1 MVCISLYNKY
11 YYVNYYYQELIYLI
25 NIDKLY
31 FSYTGKPPYII
42 ENLSLNIPRGAYIS
56 ILGENGSSKTTLI
69 KLILGV
75 LKPLKGKISVDTS
88 KIGYLPQKLE
98 DFNSQFPLTVKELLS
113 IHMKTKGLK
122 DKDTLDK
129 SLQLVNMLQYK
140 NNLIGNLSGGQQQ
153 KIFISRALM
162 GDPELIIMDEPST
175 GVDVNSQKE
184 IYSVIKDL
192 NTKKGITV
200 ISVEHNLSAA
210 LKYSTDILDL
220 SSSHNLIKVKDYLKI
235 FNEENKYQ

>member
-1 MVCISLYNKY
+1 MIT
-11 YYVNYYYQELIYLI
+11 
-25 NIDKLY
+25 IDKLY
-31 FSYTGKPPYII
+31 FSYTGKSPYII
-42 ENLSLNIPRGAYIS
+42 EDLNLTIPKGSYTS

-75 LKPLKGKISVDTS
+75 LKPLKGNISIKTK

-98 DFNSQFPLTVKELLS
+98 DFNSQFPLSVKELLS
-113 IHMKTKGLK
+113 IHMKAKDLK
-122 DKDTLDK
+122 DKSYIDK
-129 SLQLVNMLQYK
+129 SLELVNMQSYK
-140 NNLIGNLSGGQQQ
+140 NSLIGNLSGGQQQ

-175 GVDVNSQKE
+175 GVDVHSQKE
-184 IYSVIKDL
+184 IYSVIKEL
-192 NTKKGITV
+192 NLSKGITV

-220 SSSHNLIKVKDYLKI
+220 SGSHGLVTVKDYLKK

>member
-1 MVCISLYNKY
+1 MIT
-11 YYVNYYYQELIYLI
+11 
-25 NIDKLY
+25 IDKLY

-42 ENLSLNIPRGAYIS
+42 EDLSLNIPKGAYIS

-75 LKPLKGKISVDTS
+75 LKPIKGKITIDTN

-98 DFNSQFPLTVKELLS
+98 DFNSQFPLSVKELLS
-113 IHMKTKGLK
+113 MHMKAKGLK
-122 DKDTLDK
+122 DKDLIDK
-129 SLQLVNMLQYK
+129 SLQLVNMDNYK

-162 GDPELIIMDEPST
+162 GEPDLIIIDEPST

-184 IYSVIKDL
+184 IYNVIKEL
-192 NTKKGITV
+192 NLYKGVTV
-200 ISVEHNLSAA
+200 VSVEHNLSAA

-220 SSSHNLIKVKDYLKI
+220 SSSHGLIKVKDYLKK

>member
-1 MVCISLYNKY
+1 MIT
-11 YYVNYYYQELIYLI
+11 
-25 NIDKLY
+25 IDKLY

-42 ENLSLNIPRGAYIS
+42 ENLSLEIPRGAYIS

-75 LKPLKGKISVDTS
+75 LKPLKGKIAVDTS

-129 SLQLVNMLQYK
+129 SLQLVNMLHYK

>member
-1 MVCISLYNKY
+1 MIT
-11 YYVNYYYQELIYLI
+11 
-25 NIDKLY
+25 IDKLY

-42 ENLSLNIPRGAYIS
+42 EDLSLTIPKGAYIS

-75 LKPLKGKISVDTS
+75 LKPLKGNISVNTN

-98 DFNSQFPLTVKELLS
+98 DFNSQFPLSVKELLS
-113 IHMKTKGLK
+113 IHMKAKGLK
-122 DKDTLDK
+122 DKEYIDK
-129 SLQLVNMLQYK
+129 SLQLVNMDNYK

-162 GDPELIIMDEPST
+162 GDPELIVMDEPST
-175 GVDVNSQKE
+175 GVDVHSQME
-184 IYSVIKDL
+184 IYNVIKEL
-192 NTKKGITV
+192 NLRKGITV

-220 SSSHNLIKVKDYLKI
+220 SSSSSLITVKDYLKK

>member
-1 MVCISLYNKY
+1 M
-11 YYVNYYYQELIYLI
+11 I

-42 ENLSLNIPRGAYIS
+42 EDLSLTIPKGAYIS

-75 LKPLKGKISVDTS
+75 LKPLKGNISINTK

-98 DFNSQFPLTVKELLS
+98 DFNSQFPLSVKELLS
-113 IHMKTKGLK
+113 IHMKAKGLK
-122 DKDTLDK
+122 DKEYIDK
-129 SLQLVNMLQYK
+129 SLQLVNMQNYK
-140 NNLIGNLSGGQQQ
+140 NSLIGNLSGGQQQ

-175 GVDVNSQKE
+175 GVDVHSQKE
-184 IYSVIKDL
+184 IYNVIKEL
-192 NTKKGITV
+192 SLRKGITV

-220 SSSHNLIKVKDYLKI
+220 SSSHNLVTVKDYLKK

>member
-1 MVCISLYNKY
+1 MITI
-11 YYVNYYYQELIYLI
+11 E
-25 NIDKLY
+25 KLY

-42 ENLSLNIPRGAYIS
+42 EDLSLNIPKGAYIS

-75 LKPLKGKISVDTS
+75 LKPLKGNISIDTS

-98 DFNSQFPLTVKELLS
+98 DFNSQFPLSVKELLS
-113 IHMKTKGLK
+113 IHMKAKGLK
-122 DKDTLDK
+122 DKKYIDK
-129 SLQLVNMLQYK
+129 SLQLVNMQNYK
-140 NNLIGNLSGGQQQ
+140 NSLIGNLSGGQQQ

-175 GVDVNSQKE
+175 GVDIHSQKE
-184 IYSVIKDL
+184 IYNVIKEL
-192 NTKKGITV
+192 NLSKGITV

-220 SSSHNLIKVKDYLKI
+220 SSSHSLVTVKDYLKK